1 MSMTSKQG
9 LERLY
14 SSGAPLI
21 RTPMGQ
27 KKNGR
32 IYEGIFYKKMYGGFC
47 QAATKSCLNNEVA
60 VRRGFT
66 VLILGNNFSE

>member
-14 SSGAPLI
+14 SIGAPLI
-21 RTPMGQ
+21 RSPMGH
-27 KKNGR
+27 KKIGHVKGVAVLTR
-32 IYEGIFYKKMYGGFC
+32 VFFTIKCM
-47 QAATKSCLNNEVA
+47 AVNEVA